1 MEVIKFVNRE
11 KGEQLTKVL
20 LQHADDLDYLQDLM
34 NSLSK
39 KGSLNPSLN
48 AVIQA
53 YSRRRFKGLFK
64 SEGQSVELDTLL
76 YQGTKSAKDDDE
88 LIGQKTPNS
97 SSRFCFR
104 FQHGT
109 CTWQACAFMH
119 HCSLCMATT
128 HGCLNCPRLRQSR
141 RPARNMA
148 TATWNETTT
157 TRPPHP
163 RFRRDRAHNNQ
174 VP

>member
-53 YSRRRFKGLFK
+53 YSRRRF
-64 SEGQSVELDTLL
+64 
-76 YQGTKSAKDDDE
+76 
-88 LIGQKTPNS
+88 
-97 SSRFCFR
+97 
-104 FQHGT
+104 
-109 CTWQACAFMH
+109 
-119 HCSLCMATT
+119 
-128 HGCLNCPRLRQSR
+128 
-141 RPARNMA
+141 
-148 TATWNETTT
+148 
-157 TRPPHP
+157 
-163 RFRRDRAHNNQ
+163 
-174 VP
+174 